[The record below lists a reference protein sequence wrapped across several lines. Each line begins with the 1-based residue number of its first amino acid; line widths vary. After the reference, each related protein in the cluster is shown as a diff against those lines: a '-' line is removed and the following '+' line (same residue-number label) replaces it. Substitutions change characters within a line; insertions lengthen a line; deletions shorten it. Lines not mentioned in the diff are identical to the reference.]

1 MLLAQL
7 AHISVPLQLSVAD
20 SQSQPFTITGFQ
32 PNKGQP
38 ERSLSFMQKELPF
51 FLTARYSRRMTKV
64 LNTAVQG
71 DPLVEK
77 DNSSP

>member
-7 AHISVPLQLSVAD
+7 AHISVPMQLSVAD

-38 ERSLSFMQKELPF
+38 ERSLSSMQKR
-51 FLTARYSRRMTKV
+51 TAMLFDSALFAHSEGVKYCSM
-64 LNTAVQG
+64 G
-71 DPLVEK
+71 
-77 DNSSP
+77 

>member
-20 SQSQPFTITGFQ
+20 SQSQPFIIMGFQ

-38 ERSLSFMQKELPF
+38 ERSLSSLQKELPF
-51 FLTARYSRRMTKV
+51 FDGALFTPNGVGVKYCSM
-64 LNTAVQG
+64 G
-71 DPLVEK
+71 
-77 DNSSP
+77 